1 MSLRNAIGSLLQ
13 PETRGRLVEAER
25 QLQHAFTKYGV
36 ARVVRPFMMRSC
48 LARPEEI
55 DIEVTSNCDADCI
68 MCPRRSMRRK
78 PGAMDFG
85 LFKKIVDEAVELDV
99 KELYLN
105 GYGEISTLKNYRD
118 YVCYIRQKSRSVKI
132 IINSNGMRMHEE
144 LARLY
149 VEQSVH
155 LVNVTIDG
163 ATAATF
169 ESIRRHLKLD
179 QVEHNVKQLIAL
191 RKQMKKRY
199 PMVSVQMIHMPQNKH
214 EVDLFLAKWRG
225 VADFTGISG
234 LVSRLS
240 SVSFVQIQQD
250 NSWQQ
255 TPCSYLWRQM
265 PIWSDGTVALCCDDW
280 DGKGELGNLNH
291 DTIKN
296 IWNNPERKRLREIHM
311 AGRSAEIKLCDD
323 CRQPRE
329 GPWWFQNK
337 VVVPEQ
343 NCGREQ

>member
-1 MSLRNAIGSLLQ
+1 MRVRRMIGNLMK
-13 PETRGRLVEAER
+13 PETRSHLIDIER
-25 QLQHAFTKYGV
+25 HLQHIFAKYGV
-36 ARVVRPFMMRSC
+36 ARLARPFLMRSYIS
-48 LARPEEI
+48 RPEEI

-68 MCPRRSMRRK
+68 MCPRRSMRRR
-78 PGAMDFG
+78 PGPMDFG

-105 GYGEISTLKNYRD
+105 GYGEISTMKNYRD
-118 YVCYIRQKSRSVKI
+118 YVCYIRQKSNRVRI
-132 IINSNGMRMHEE
+132 IINSNGMRMHED

-169 ESIRRHLKLD
+169 ESIRKHLKLD
-179 QVEHNVKQLIAL
+179 QVEHNVKQLIAI
-191 RKQMKKRY
+191 RNQMKKRY
-199 PMVSVQMIHMPQNKH
+199 PMVSVQMLYMPQNKH
-214 EVDLFLAKWRG
+214 EVEMFLNKWRG
-225 VADFTGISG
+225 VADRTGISG

-250 NSWQQ
+250 KSWQQ

-280 DGKGELGNLNH
+280 DGRGELGNLNH
-291 DTIKN
+291 DTIKRL
-296 IWNNPERKRLREIHM
+296 WNDPERKHLRELHM

-329 GPWWFQNK
+329 GPWWFPNK
-337 VVVPEQ
+337 VLVASD
-343 NCGREQ
+343 GRPQ